1 MSLASMPD
9 GYRAA
14 VFGARGGLGSAF
26 VQLLE
31 ADPRCAAVHAGA
43 RTPPEAATPI
53 THPFAFDLTSEDSIR
68 EAATGIASAGSLD
81 LVIVATGMLHADGVR
96 PEKSWRSLD
105 ASALHTLYAV
115 NAIGPSLIAKH
126 TLPLLARSERPVFAA
141 LSARVGSIE
150 DNRLGGWHGYRASKA
165 ALNMLVRTLA
175 VELAR
180 TNPAAACITLHPGT
194 VDTPLSK
201 PFQSGVSSE
210 KLFSPGDAAKRLFTV
225 IDAVTPQQSGRL
237 LAYDGQEI
245 PF

>member
-14 VFGARGGLGSAF
+14 VFGARGGIGSAF
-26 VQLLE
+26 VRLLE

-43 RTPPEAATPI
+43 RTLPEVYAPA
-53 THPFAFDLTSEDSIR
+53 THPFEFDLTRENSIR
-68 EAATGIASAGSLD
+68 DAASGIAAAGTLD

-105 ASALHTLYAV
+105 ASALHSLYAV
-115 NAIGPSLIAKH
+115 NAIGPALIGKH
-126 TLPLLARSERPVFAA
+126 TLPLLARSARPVFAA

-165 ALNMLVRTLA
+165 ALNMLIRTLA

-180 TNPAAACITLHPGT
+180 TSPAAACVTLHPGT

-201 PFQSGVSSE
+201 PFQAGVSSD
-210 KLFSPGDAAKRLFTV
+210 KLFSADDAARRLLTV
-225 IDAVTPQQSGRL
+225 IDTVTAQQSGRL